1 MIILCS
7 SKPFLSR
14 AASMQPFGITTPKK
28 KPKVDPIHEI
38 KLKGFSGFISWRI
51 IANFSKLRDHYAMQ
65 VSKYAFMRWENL
77 SVAFITYHDYS
88 INKLTLPSNLHHL
101 NRFMMKRRETAM
113 PYLQNGFL
121 DLDTMFAP
129 WRSQKSLCKHQDR
142 YWQLIHQDIEIKT
155 WMFLNILRS
164 KDFFDNN
171 YYAKIGLV
179 VFFNL
184 ITAKNFGYSIFSAF
198 PDYVYRLLP

>member
-7 SKPFLSR
+7 RKPFQSR
-14 AASMQPFGITTPKK
+14 AASRQLSGIAKPRK
-28 KPKVDPIHEI
+28 KPKVDSIHEI
-38 KLKGFSGFISWRI
+38 KPRRFCGFISWRI

-65 VSKYAFMRWENL
+65 VSKYAFMRWGNL

-113 PYLQNGFL
+113 PYFQNGFL

-142 YWQLIHQDIEIKT
+142 
-155 WMFLNILRS
+155 
-164 KDFFDNN
+164 
-171 YYAKIGLV
+171 
-179 VFFNL
+179 
-184 ITAKNFGYSIFSAF
+184 
-198 PDYVYRLLP
+198 LLATHS